1 MQHFNHRTPSVEE
14 TLQNYDIIVTQN
26 ADTNLPSVHAI
37 IGGIG
42 EDDTLLLSRTSNR
55 HEMVIVGYAAETS
68 ELSDKVRYKQ
78 T

>member
-1 MQHFNHRTPSVEE
+1 MEE
-14 TLQNYDIIVTQN
+14 TLRNYDTILTQN
-26 ADTNLPSVHAI
+26 TDTSLPSVHAI

-68 ELSDKVRYKQ
+68 ELSDKVYYKQ
-78 T
+78 TCYLCFT